1 MANEPDGKKK
11 PSATEIA
18 ALEQAFAQDPTSEA
32 YRPLAEAYLGLG
44 RFMEAMVVC
53 KKGIKARPA
62 EALPRVLLARIY
74 ADQGKDP
81 KAVEELRA
89 ALGVQPEDGAALR
102 MLASLQFKHGEA
114 TAKETL
120 LKAHA
125 AIPTDSGVLD
135 LMSRYGVQP
144 PAPKVV
150 EPPPPPPPPPNQP
163 GGYPAIPMGRSGV
176 QGPQTAMP
184 SLSRTMPRTNGHSV
198 APGAA
203 GAPPVPG
210 GRMPSIIRQGP
221 PVDMSK
227 WEEEPVQ
234 RGVGGG
240 AIMTFAIFVLMLLL
254 LGGWLFYNHYKNA
267 RDREVTKLLKQTK
280 DQLAKD
286 DYEGYQEAEKEAQRV
301 LDLDPT
307 NFAADAYVA
316 YIDALRYGENG
327 EGSDYLKQAQ
337 ASLTLA
343 KSKGQP
349 HAYIFAAEAYLKYY
363 TGDAKGA
370 EQGLEDLLHDA
381 DKQRSYNSDLLSGA
395 LGIIQMNE
403 GKLVEARKNL
413 VDAHNLA
420 PADVRVTSMLGAL
433 DARLD
438 SAATAAA
445 FYGQALQIDPDHVP
459 SNLGAVLLEL
469 QSSPPDLA
477 AAQKQYDHLDRLG
490 PGAMSPRQSAYA
502 KFVHA
507 QLLYAQG
514 KSGPAAAEEKL
525 AVDLDPHNVDMPI
538 IQGRRLL
545 HAGQFDQAILL
556 FRHAIDL
563 DPNRPVALADLG
575 RAYLAQPGAA
585 GAAKAVQ
592 QLKDAL
598 SRAPT
603 DTRLMVL
610 LGEALQRT
618 GDLEHARAQWEAAL
632 KRDPDNLEAHYAL
645 AHYWLAKGDAAKTK
659 VEFTAVA
666 QRGDGEK
673 QAEADTEL
681 GKQAM
686 DKGDNG
692 TANDFFSRALNASQ
706 DYAPPYFY
714 AGELLLKDRAKR
726 KDGKKFMGEYL
737 KRAPNGPFAAE
748 AKKLER

>member
-11 PSATEIA
+11 PSASEIA

-32 YRPLAEAYLGLG
+32 YRPLAEAYLGLS

-62 EALPRVLLARIY
+62 EAFPRVLLARIY
-74 ADQGKDP
+74 AEQGKDP
-81 KAVEELRA
+81 KAIEELRA
-89 ALGVQPEDGAALR
+89 ALGVQPEDPAALR

-125 AIPTDSGVLD
+125 ASPTDSGVLD

-144 PAPKVV
+144 PAPKIV
-150 EPPPPPPPPPNQP
+150 EPPPPPPPPPGQP
-163 GGYPAIPMGRSGV
+163 GVHPAIPMGRSGV

-184 SLSRTMPRTNGHSV
+184 SLSRTMPRSNGHT
-198 APGAA
+198 AA
-203 GAPPVPG
+203 GGAPAVPG

-227 WEEEPVQ
+227 WEEDEPVQ

-240 AIMTFAIFVLMLLL
+240 AIMTFAIFVLLIAL
-254 LGGWLFYNHYKNA
+254 LGGWLWYNHYKNA

-337 ASLTLA
+337 ASLA
-343 KSKGQP
+343 KAKARGQP

-363 TGDAKGA
+363 TNDAKGA

-395 LGIIQMNE
+395 LGIIQMDE
-403 GKLVEARKNL
+403 GKLTEARKNL
-413 VDAHNLA
+413 VDAHTLA

-433 DARLD
+433 DARVD

-445 FYGQALQIDPDHVP
+445 FYAQALQIDPDHVP

-469 QSSPPDLA
+469 QASPPDIA
-477 AAQKQYDHLDRLG
+477 SAQKQYDHLERLG
-490 PGAMSPRQSAYA
+490 PGAMSPRQSAFA

-525 AVDLDPHNVDMPI
+525 AIDVDPHNVDMPI

-545 HAGQFDQAILL
+545 RAGQVDQAILL

-598 SRAPT
+598 ARAPS
-603 DTRLMVL
+603 DARLMVL
-610 LGEALQRT
+610 LGTALQRT
-618 GDLEHARAQWEAAL
+618 GELEKAKAQWEAAL
-632 KRDPDNLEAHYAL
+632 QRDPENLDAHYAM
-645 AHYWLAKGDAAKTK
+645 AHYWLAKGDLAKTK
-659 VEFTAVA
+659 AEFTAVA
-666 QRGDGEK
+666 QRADGEK
-673 QAEADTEL
+673 LAEAETEL
-681 GKQAM
+681 GKQSF

-692 TANDFFSRALNASQ
+692 TAMDLFSRALNASA
-706 DYAPPYFY
+706 DYAPPYYY
-714 AGELLLKDRAKR
+714 AGQLLLKDRAKR
-726 KDGKKFMGEYL
+726 KDGKKFMEEYL

-748 AKKLER
+748 AKKLAR

>member
-11 PSATEIA
+11 PSASEIA

-32 YRPLAEAYLGLG
+32 YRPLAEAYLGLS

-62 EALPRVLLARIY
+62 EASPRVLLARIY
-74 ADQGKDP
+74 AEQGKDP
-81 KAVEELRA
+81 KAIEELRA
-89 ALGVQPEDGAALR
+89 ALGVQPEDPGALR
-102 MLASLQFKHGEA
+102 MLAGLQFKHGEA

-125 AIPTDSGVLD
+125 VSPTDAGVLD

-144 PAPKVV
+144 PAP
-150 EPPPPPPPPPNQP
+150 PPPPVVAAPPPMPS
-163 GGYPAIPMGRSGV
+163 GGQAPIPMGRSGV

-184 SLSRTMPRTNGHSV
+184 SLSRTAPRTNGHSV

-203 GAPPVPG
+203 GTPAQRLPTV
-210 GRMPSIIRQGP
+210 IRQGP

-240 AIMTFAIFVLMLLL
+240 AIMTFAIFVLMLAL
-254 LGGWLFYNHYKNA
+254 LGGWLFYNHYKNK

-307 NFAADAYVA
+307 NFAAEAYVA

-337 ASLTLA
+337 TSLA
-343 KSKGQP
+343 KAQDAHQP
-349 HAYIFAAEAYLKYY
+349 HAYIYAADAYLKYY

-370 EQGLEDLLHDA
+370 EKALDDLIHDA

-403 GKLVEARKNL
+403 GKLPEARKNL
-413 VDAHNLA
+413 VDAHTLA

-433 DARLD
+433 DARVD

-469 QSSPPDLA
+469 QASPPDVA
-477 AAQKQYDHLDRLG
+477 SAQKQYDHVEKLG
-490 PGAMSPRQSAYA
+490 PGAMSPRQSSFA

-514 KSGPAAAEEKL
+514 KAPQAAAEEKL

-545 HAGQFDQAILL
+545 RAGQIDQAIQL
-556 FRHAIDL
+556 FRHAIEL
-563 DPNRPVALADLG
+563 DPNRPVAIADLG

-598 SRAPT
+598 ARAPT
-603 DTRLMVL
+603 DSRLMVL
-610 LGEALQRT
+610 LGEGLQRT
-618 GDLEHARAQWEAAL
+618 GDSEKARAQWEAAL
-632 KRDPDNLEAHYAL
+632 KRDPDNLDAHYSL
-645 AHYWLAKGDAAKTK
+645 AHYWQAKGDAAKVK
-659 VEFTAVA
+659 AEFTAVA
-666 QRGDGEK
+666 ARADGEK
-673 QAEADTEL
+673 LAEAETEL

-692 TANDFFSRALNASQ
+692 TAMDLFSRALNASEG
-706 DYAPPYFY
+706 YAPPYFF
-714 AGELLLKDRAKR
+714 AGELQLKDRAKR
-726 KDGKKFMGEYL
+726 KDGKKLMGEYL

-748 AKKLER
+748 AHKLER